1 MSSLISGIFSYPLVS
16 ARSSIPAIR
25 MCGAVASGLL
35 CIHSLSY
42 LFTPGHSL
50 FRVLHN
56 LADLVLF
63 LLVGVFGVVAEVF
76 PRGSLLHKA
85 LKSNFPFFNSLIGRG
100 FFYVIFGFIVM
111 GNFNHAGVGKKL
123 FRFLGKYTET
133 YYLETDSGD
142 DNPDDDEPHNFW
154 EYFTVLSGV
163 YVTAMGVVLVYNS
176 LKQRRNLAA
185 AEQLGEPMVSQSPS
199 RFIPS
204 LIVERLAQ
212 DDPND
217 QPQVPFSTP
226 V

>member
-1 MSSLISGIFSYPLVS
+1 MSSLISGGLFAFPLVS

-35 CIHSLSY
+35 CVHSLSY
-42 LFTPGHSL
+42 LFCPGHSL
-50 FRVLHN
+50 FRILHN

-76 PRGSLLHKA
+76 PRGSLMHKA

-100 FFYVIFGFIVM
+100 FFYVIFGLIVM
-111 GNFNHAGVGKKL
+111 GNFNHSAVTKTFWKL
-123 FRFLGKYTET
+123 VHPDQ
-133 YYLETDSGD
+133 ETD
-142 DNPDDDEPHNFW
+142 DDDEPSNFW
-154 EYFTVLSGV
+154 DYFTVLSGI

-185 AEQLGEPMVSQSPS
+185 DPLSEPMVSPSPS

-204 LIVERLAQ
+204 LIVERLPQ
-212 DDPND
+212 EQTND
-217 QPQVPFSTP
+217 VPFPTP

>member
-25 MCGAVASGLL
+25 MCGAVASCLL
-35 CIHSLSY
+35 CVHSLSY
-42 LFTPGHSL
+42 LFSPGHSL

-56 LADLVLF
+56 FADLVLF

-76 PRGSLLHKA
+76 PRGSLMHKA

-111 GNFNHAGVGKKL
+111 GNFNHAIVTTQL
-123 FRFLGKYTET
+123 QRLISRPASE
-133 YYLETDSGD
+133 D
-142 DNPDDDEPHNFW
+142 DDEADDEPHNFW
-154 EYFTVLSGV
+154 EYFTVLSGL

-185 AEQLGEPMVSQSPS
+185 EQLAEPMVVSPS
-199 RFIPS
+199 PRFIPS
-204 LIVERLAQ
+204 LIVERLPQEEPVDAAAAQ
-212 DDPND
+212 S
-217 QPQVPFSTP
+217 PFPTP